1 MFEKVLVP
9 LDGSEVAEV
18 ALPWAE
24 ELAGRLGSELTLV
37 HVYEPIQF
45 GVRTTTASAYPLEH
59 FYMKQTS
66 QATKQRAERF
76 ADTAARKA
84 IKVESVV
91 LGGNVAEEIV
101 KYVDEEDI
109 NLIVMATHGRSGI
122 TRWAMGSVAEKVLR
136 AARQPVM
143 LIRAKG
149 ARPDVREK
157 GALNRIL
164 VPLDSSESSE
174 VIVPCVAELASKLKL
189 EVVLLHVL
197 HVGSEHGIQPTE
209 WLESLRVP
217 AEEYIDKVSV
227 QLKKEGIPTKAVV
240 RKLTAGTMAEEIIE
254 FADEMHADVVAMS
267 THGRSGIG
275 RWVFG
280 SVTDRVL
287 RGGNTPILLVRPPG
301 ACIEE

>member
-9 LDGSEVAEV
+9 LDGSEVAEA

-24 ELAGRLGSELTLV
+24 ELAGRLGSEVTLV
-37 HVYEPIQF
+37 HVNEPPQV
-45 GVRTTTASAYPLEH
+45 GDRTPTVSAYPLEH

-66 QATKQRAERF
+66 QATKQRAERYV
-76 ADTAARKA
+76 DTPARKA

-101 KYVDEEDI
+101 KYADEEDI
-109 NLIVMATHGRSGI
+109 NLIVMATHGRSGV
-122 TRWAMGSVAEKVLR
+122 TRWALGSVAEKVVR
-136 AARQPVM
+136 ATRHPVM

-157 GALNRIL
+157 GVLNKIL
-164 VPLDSSESSE
+164 VPLDGSENSE
-174 VIVPCVAELASKLKL
+174 VIVPCVVELASKLKL

-197 HVGSEHGIQPTE
+197 HVGSEHGIQPSE
-209 WLESLRVP
+209 WLESLRAP
-217 AEEYIDKVSV
+217 AEEYIDKVAG

-301 ACIEE
+301 ACIIE